1 MLYDNHFLKTR
12 QLRLIGKTG
21 ILLPLNEGKQAKHS
35 IESQ

>member
-1 MLYDNHFLKTR
+1 MLYDHHFLKAR

-21 ILLPLNEGKQAKHS
+21 ILLPLNERKQAKHS